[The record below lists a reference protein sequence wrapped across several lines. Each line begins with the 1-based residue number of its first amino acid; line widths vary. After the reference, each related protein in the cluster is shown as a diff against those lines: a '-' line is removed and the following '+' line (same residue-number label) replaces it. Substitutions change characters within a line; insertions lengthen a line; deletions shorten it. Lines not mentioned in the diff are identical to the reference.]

1 MRPVHLPRIGPVEP
15 CPTSHRV
22 ARTGPRT
29 PQGVPLAR
37 PPPRP
42 ALPRSHPLRGE
53 LRAAAAR
60 GTRSRALGGPQ
71 PGRVRTDRPDRR
83 HRLRRGR
90 RPGPAALDPPA
101 PAARA
106 GHRLQRL
113 RGGPHHGRH
122 PRPGPRHRRAPA
134 PLVPAARRAGPQ
146 RPRLRPLHI
155 RRLRS
160 GSAGRPDDGTAP
172 PHRPLPPPAAHR
184 HRARRRGDR
193 LPAGRHRRRGHAA
206 VRAGHRPAD
215 PVLPPS
221 LHTRPRAARLPAGAG
236 AGAGTGPWPRRGHR
250 GPPPGAGPRGRDT
263 ASVTTTRTRHPYLDH
278 PGPIAFAHRG
288 GDADGLENTAAQFRR
303 AADAG
308 YRYMETDVHV
318 TADGVL
324 VAFHD
329 DTLDRVTDGTGRISE
344 LPWSEVR
351 QARVAGREPVPLLG
365 ELLETFPGVRW
376 NVDVKEEGALL
387 PLLELLE
394 ATASWDRVCVGSF
407 SESRVARAQR
417 LAGPRL
423 ATSLGTAGVLGLRL
437 CSWGLPVGPR
447 TSALAAQVP
456 VAQSGIPVVDRRFV
470 RAAHARGL
478 QVHVWTINDSVE
490 MHRLLDQGVDGIMT
504 DHIDTLRA
512 VMEDRG
518 VWA

>member
-1 MRPVHLPRIGPVEP
+1 M
-15 CPTSHRV
+15 
-22 ARTGPRT
+22 
-29 PQGVPLAR
+29 
-37 PPPRP
+37 
-42 ALPRSHPLRGE
+42 
-53 LRAAAAR
+53 
-60 GTRSRALGGPQ
+60 
-71 PGRVRTDRPDRR
+71 
-83 HRLRRGR
+83 
-90 RPGPAALDPPA
+90 
-101 PAARA
+101 
-106 GHRLQRL
+106 
-113 RGGPHHGRH
+113 
-122 PRPGPRHRRAPA
+122 
-134 PLVPAARRAGPQ
+134 
-146 RPRLRPLHI
+146 
-155 RRLRS
+155 
-160 GSAGRPDDGTAP
+160 
-172 PHRPLPPPAAHR
+172 
-184 HRARRRGDR
+184 
-193 LPAGRHRRRGHAA
+193 
-206 VRAGHRPAD
+206 
-215 PVLPPS
+215 
-221 LHTRPRAARLPAGAG
+221 
-236 AGAGTGPWPRRGHR
+236 
-250 GPPPGAGPRGRDT
+250 
-263 ASVTTTRTRHPYLDH
+263 TTTRTRHPYLDH

-329 DTLDRVTDGTGRISE
+329 DTLDRVTDGAGRISG

-365 ELLETFPGVRW
+365 ELLETFPDVRW

-394 ATASWDRVCVGSF
+394 ATSSWDRVCVGSF

-437 CSWGLPVGPR
+437 RSWGLPVGPR

-456 VAQSGIPVVDRRFV
+456 VAQSGVPVVDRRFV